1 MDPKTLWGLVKDAV
15 SEWSEDKVPRLGAAL
30 AFYSVLSLAPLLL
43 IAIAIAGLAFGAE
56 AARGQLVGQIRGL
69 VGPEGG
75 LAIEA
80 MLANAPKHGAGAVAT
95 AVGLATLLY
104 GASGVFGQLQDAL
117 NTIWEVQPGP
127 GRGVWGFIKDRF
139 LSFSMVLGTGF
150 LLMVSLVLSTALA
163 AAGKLFGGFV
173 PLWAPALQAVDLAV
187 TFGVITLLFAMI
199 YKYLPDAHIAW
210 GDVWLG
216 SVSTAALFLVGKF
229 AIGLYLGRSGL
240 GSAYGAAGSFVVLL
254 VWINY
259 SAQILFFGAEFTQVY
274 AIHRGSRIAPARG
287 AEPVSERA
295 RAQQGIPRADAPAPG
310 PVVALKTRYEVSVR
324 PPVRVDAA
332 SPAPAGPGPRPRP
345 QPQPSSLAAK
355 GVAVAVASLVLLS
368 ARAYFASEDD

>member
-1 MDPKTLWGLVKDAV
+1 
-15 SEWSEDKVPRLGAAL
+15 
-30 AFYSVLSLAPLLL
+30 
-43 IAIAIAGLAFGAE
+43 
-56 AARGQLVGQIRGL
+56 
-69 VGPEGG
+69 
-75 LAIEA
+75 
-80 MLANAPKHGAGAVAT
+80 
-95 AVGLATLLY
+95 
-104 GASGVFGQLQDAL
+104 
-117 NTIWEVQPGP
+117 
-127 GRGVWGFIKDRF
+127 
-139 LSFSMVLGTGF
+139 MVLGTGF

-163 AAGKLFGGFV
+163 AAGKFFGGFV

-287 AEPVSERA
+287 VTPLTERA
-295 RAQQGIPRADAPAPG
+295 RGQQGIPRADVPG
-310 PVVALKTRYEVSVR
+310 PVVALKTRYEVGVR

-332 SPAPAGPGPRPRP
+332 SPAPAGPGPRSPG
-345 QPQPSSLAAK
+345 LAAK
-355 GVAVAVASLVLLS
+355 GVVVAIASLVLLS
-368 ARAYFASEDD
+368 ARAYFTTEDD